1 MACSTCGNDRVDVS
15 LVEQGDR
22 WLKVPP
28 TLTRAD
34 RERVQQSMEALA
46 CKSSD
51 AATVAIAF
59 AAKGRSADAKECGPG
74 MIYAEELARRLA
86 TAGARTCSE
95 LHGTVEGSDFIGT
108 LRTCRV
114 LVVVVT
120 PAVYESRDCLEAIS
134 AALEEDLDIL
144 PVVFEGPTPSSK
156 DEKWAGL
163 GADDEQ
169 GQQQVFGVQSIGG
182 RTSRTLLP
190 LMGTSSLRLVIV
202 TISMHAPRLDS
213 RVRFFQVEGAG
224 AKRLWEAQSD
234 ACTAGDHALLWIY
247 CG

>member
-1 MACSTCGNDRVDVS
+1 
-15 LVEQGDR
+15 
-22 WLKVPP
+22 
-28 TLTRAD
+28 
-34 RERVQQSMEALA
+34 
-46 CKSSD
+46 
-51 AATVAIAF
+51 
-59 AAKGRSADAKECGPG
+59 

-95 LHGTVEGSDFIGT
+95 LHGTVEGRDFIST
-108 LRTCRV
+108 LQTCQV

-144 PVVFEGPTPSSK
+144 PVIFEGPTPSSK
-156 DEKWAGL
+156 DEQWAGL

-169 GQQQVFGVQSIGG
+169 GHQQVFGVQSIGG

-190 LMGTSSLRLVIV
+190 LIGTSSLRLVIV
-202 TISMHAPRLDS
+202 TISMHAPRLVS
-213 RVRFFQVEGAG
+213 RVR

-234 ACTAGDHALLWIY
+234 ACTAGDHALLWIC